1 MNALPLFTRAIAESW
16 RALLGWAVGIAA
28 TVLLYIPLYPSM
40 KSESMQALMDSL
52 PKELVNTLGYSLA
65 TGPGYVESTY
75 FGLMGFLLLS
85 IAAIAWGTAAVAG
98 DEESGGLE
106 LTLAH
111 GVGRGRLVL
120 ERTMAVFV
128 RLLGL
133 GLVGSLL
140 VLAFNDAA
148 ELELDAANLVAV
160 TAALVGLGMLASTA
174 AIAFGAVTGRKSFA
188 LGAGTAV
195 PVLGYAI
202 NAVANQSGDLDV
214 LHAYSPYAWAFGNSP
229 LGEGVDWG
237 GLGLLYGFSALLI
250 VVAVM
255 ALRRR
260 DVGV

>member
-1 MNALPLFTRAIAESW
+1 MTALPLFTRAIAESW
-16 RALLGWAVGIAA
+16 RALLGWSIGIAA
-28 TVLLYIPLYPSM
+28 TVLLYVPLYPSM

-120 ERTMAVFV
+120 ERTAAVFL

-148 ELELDAANLVAV
+148 ELEIKAGNLIAV
-160 TAALVGLGMLASTA
+160 TGALVGLAMLAGTA
-174 AIAFGAVTGRKSFA
+174 AIAVGSLTGRKSFA

-202 NAVANQSGDLDV
+202 NAVANQSQDLDA

-250 VVAVM
+250 VVAVI
-255 ALRRR
+255 ALSRR
-260 DVGV
+260 DIGV

>member
-1 MNALPLFTRAIAESW
+1 MNALPLFSRALGESW
-16 RALLGWAVGIAA
+16 RALLGWTLGIAA

-65 TGPGYVESTY
+65 TGAGYVESTY

-111 GVGRGRLVL
+111 GVSRTRVVL
-120 ERTMAVFV
+120 ERTAAVLV
-128 RLLGL
+128 RLLAL
-133 GLVGSLL
+133 GLVGSLFI
-140 VLAFNDAA
+140 LALNDAA
-148 ELELDAANLVAV
+148 ELGLDGGNLVAV
-160 TAALVGLGMLASTA
+160 TAALVGLAMLAAAA
-174 AIAFGAVTGRKSFA
+174 AIAVGA
-188 LGAGTAV
+188 LGGRRSWALAAGTAV

-202 NAVANQSGDLDV
+202 NAVANQSADLDG
-214 LHAYSPYAWAFGNSP
+214 LHAWSPYAWAFGNTP
-229 LGEGVDWG
+229 LADGADWG
-237 GLGLLYGFSALLI
+237 GLGLLYGFSALLVFVA
-250 VVAVM
+250 VVA
-255 ALRRR
+255 LNRR

>member
-1 MNALPLFTRAIAESW
+1 MTAVPLFTRAIGESW
-16 RALLGWAVGIAA
+16 RALTGWAIGIAA

-52 PKELVNTLGYSLA
+52 PKELVNTLGYSLS
-65 TGPGYVESTY
+65 TGAGYVESTY

-120 ERTMAVFV
+120 ERTAAVFV
-128 RLLGL
+128 RLVALGVL
-133 GLVGSLL
+133 GSLL
-140 VLAFNDAA
+140 ILAFNGAA
-148 ELELDAANLVAV
+148 ELELDAGNLVAV
-160 TAALVGLGMLASTA
+160 TAALVGLTMLAAAA
-174 AIAFGAVTGRKSFA
+174 AIAVGALTGRKSFA

-195 PVLGYAI
+195 PVLGYAL
-202 NAVANQSGDLDV
+202 NAVANQSQDLDG
-214 LHAYSPYAWAFGNSP
+214 LHAYSPYAWAFGNTP
-229 LGEGVDWG
+229 LGDGVDWG
-237 GLGLLYGFSALLI
+237 GLGLLYGLSAALI
-250 VVAVM
+250 LVAVL

>member
-16 RALLGWAVGIAA
+16 RALLGWAIGIAA
-28 TVLLYIPLYPSM
+28 TVLLYVPLYPSM
-40 KSESMQALMDSL
+40 KSESIQALMDSL

-111 GVGRGRLVL
+111 GVGRQRLVL
-120 ERTMAVFV
+120 ERTASVFV
-128 RLLGL
+128 RLLAL

-140 VLAFNDAA
+140 ILAFNDAA
-148 ELELDAANLVAV
+148 ELEIDAANLVAV
-160 TAALVGLGMLASTA
+160 TAALVGVAMLASAA
-174 AIAFGAVTGRKSFA
+174 AIAFGALTGRKSFA

-195 PVLGYAI
+195 PVLGYAL
-202 NAVANQSGDLDV
+202 NAVANQSQDLDA

-229 LGEGVDWG
+229 LGGGADWG

-250 VVAVM
+250 VVAVI
-255 ALRRR
+255 ALSRR
-260 DVGV
+260 DIGV

>member
-1 MNALPLFTRAIAESW
+1 MSAFPLFSRALGESW
-16 RALLGWAVGIAA
+16 RALLGWTLGIAA

-40 KSESMQALMDSL
+40 RSESIQALMDSL

-85 IAAIAWGTAAVAG
+85 IAAISWGTGAIAG

-111 GVGRGRLVL
+111 GVGRGRVVL
-120 ERTMAVFV
+120 ERTAAVFV
-128 RLLGL
+128 RLLAL

-140 VLAFNDAA
+140 ILAFNDAA
-148 ELELDAANLVAV
+148 ELELDAGSLVAV
-160 TAALVGLGMLASTA
+160 TAALVGLAMLASAA
-174 AIAFGAVTGRKSFA
+174 AIAVGALTGRKSFA

-195 PVLGYAI
+195 PVLGYAL
-202 NAVANQSGDLDV
+202 NAVANQSEDLDG
-214 LHAYSPYAWAFGNSP
+214 LHAYSPYAWAFGNTP
-229 LGEGVDWG
+229 LADGADWG
-237 GLGLLYGFSALLI
+237 GLGLLYGFSALLVLVA
-250 VVAVM
+250 VVA
-255 ALRRR
+255 LNRR